1 MFRQNSHSI
10 RRHIAKHENPELS
23 SIGSH
28 RIFRRKRHKIW
39 YSGLCDRWR
48 QQKMSFAMFNI
59 ANKQLQ
65 KISYFY
71 VGTKMRESLAQKLHT
86 QAEHLFHNNKTVH
99 ASRSASYLEWSAE
112 FNLNFV
118 PIRMLQFERCESFV
132 TSEVQSWKLSN
143 RIPVGDDFLKCSKA
157 WKNSCEQKKCGEI
170 IKNEIGNKIG
180 SFKHD
185 FSIIL
190 PQKYFKNQ
198 TSEFFL
204 KLKTTE
210 AIATVNYRRSMMALK
225 DYETFHNS
233 YQPSPNPHIDR
244 KT

>member
-1 MFRQNSHSI
+1 M
-10 RRHIAKHENPELS
+10 
-23 SIGSH
+23 
-28 RIFRRKRHKIW
+28 KI
-39 YSGLCDRWR
+39 
-48 QQKMSFAMFNI
+48 QSFLVLALTGFLEG
-59 ANKQLQ
+59 K
-65 KISYFY
+65 
-71 VGTKMRESLAQKLHT
+71 GTKFDIVDYVTADVSKRCPSQCSILRTNSCKKLVTSMLEPKCEKVWHRNCIHRRSTCSTITKQFMLLDQQVTLNEALNSTSTLCPFECSSLKDS
-86 QAEHLFHNNKTVH
+86 K
-99 ASRSASYLEWSAE
+99 
-112 FNLNFV
+112 
-118 PIRMLQFERCESFV
+118 CESFV

-225 DYETFHNS
+225 DYKTFHNS